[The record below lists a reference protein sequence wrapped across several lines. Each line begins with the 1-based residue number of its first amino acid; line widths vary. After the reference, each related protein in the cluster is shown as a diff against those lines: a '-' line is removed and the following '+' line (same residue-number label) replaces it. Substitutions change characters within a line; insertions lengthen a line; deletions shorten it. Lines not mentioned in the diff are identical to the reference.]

1 MVAAALATAACGVLD
16 PGPPPPPCP
25 DVAVLAAGERL
36 VLFKPGPG
44 RDLTDVIV
52 EARVSD
58 LTSACSYDDGRVEVE
73 TSFDIVSTRGPTAE
87 TGAAAVPFFAAVMDP
102 DGRVIA
108 KETFESHAEFPTGRR
123 KVAVRDTVTQ
133 RIPLPRPDR
142 GQHYQVLIGFQLTPE
157 QLEYNESRR

>member
-1 MVAAALATAACGVLD
+1 MAAALATAACGVLD
-16 PGPPPPPCP
+16 PGPPSPPCP

-36 VLFKPGPG
+36 VLFKSGPG
-44 RDLTDVIV
+44 RDLTDVVV

-58 LTSACSYDDGRVEVE
+58 LTSVCGYDDGRVEVE

-87 TGAAAVPFFAAVMDP
+87 TGDAAVPFFAAVMDP

-108 KETFESHAEFPTGRR
+108 KETFESRAEFPTGRR
-123 KVAVRDTVTQ
+123 KVAVRETVTQ
-133 RIPLPRPDR
+133 RIPLSRPDR

-157 QLEYNESRR
+157 QLEYNEARR